1 MLNFENKKNTK
12 LPPLSYRVR
21 PKNIKDFV
29 GQNELFQ
36 SNSLLNLILNKNHLV
51 SLVLQGPSGTGKT
64 TLAHLIAAHY
74 DGHFK
79 ELSAVTDGVKQL
91 KEIVALST
99 TLSDKPFILFIDE
112 IHRFSKSQ
120 QDFLLP
126 FIESGQFYLIA
137 ATTENISFELNNALL
152 SRLQV
157 LKLKSLE
164 ATDITKRLKA
174 VIEDPKK
181 GLSAPNP
188 HITTKVDH
196 KVIHS
201 IAELSNGDLRYA
213 LNMLETC
220 YYAALQESDKDI
232 YIKLS
237 HLKSISSK
245 PLNFDKKNNNWYD
258 QISALQKS
266 IRGSDPDAALYWAA
280 KMIESGCPYD
290 YVFRRLLVIAS
301 EDVGLAE
308 PNCITIINSCWEAY
322 KKLGDAETD
331 SFAQAIV
338 YLACCPKSN
347 SIHKAWKKVRKD
359 IQNGPDLGVPEHLK
373 NTLPKNATIKYRYSH
388 DEPYAYSPGQ
398 IYFPSSMEAK
408 TYYEPKEYGFEK
420 KLQNKLEFLKKLT
433 KN

>member
-245 PLNFDKKNNNWYD
+245 PLNFDKKITIGMIKSVHYKKAFEVLI
-258 QISALQKS
+258 QMPLSIGLQK
-266 IRGSDPDAALYWAA
+266 
-280 KMIESGCPYD
+280 
-290 YVFRRLLVIAS
+290 
-301 EDVGLAE
+301 
-308 PNCITIINSCWEAY
+308 
-322 KKLGDAETD
+322 
-331 SFAQAIV
+331 
-338 YLACCPKSN
+338 
-347 SIHKAWKKVRKD
+347 
-359 IQNGPDLGVPEHLK
+359 
-373 NTLPKNATIKYRYSH
+373 
-388 DEPYAYSPGQ
+388 
-398 IYFPSSMEAK
+398 
-408 TYYEPKEYGFEK
+408 
-420 KLQNKLEFLKKLT
+420 
-433 KN
+433 

>member
-1 MLNFENKKNTK
+1 
-12 LPPLSYRVR
+12 
-21 PKNIKDFV
+21 
-29 GQNELFQ
+29 
-36 SNSLLNLILNKNHLV
+36 
-51 SLVLQGPSGTGKT
+51 
-64 TLAHLIAAHY
+64 
-74 DGHFK
+74 
-79 ELSAVTDGVKQL
+79 
-91 KEIVALST
+91 
-99 TLSDKPFILFIDE
+99 
-112 IHRFSKSQ
+112 
-120 QDFLLP
+120 
-126 FIESGQFYLIA
+126 
-137 ATTENISFELNNALL
+137 
-152 SRLQV
+152 
-157 LKLKSLE
+157 
-164 ATDITKRLKA
+164 
-174 VIEDPKK
+174 
-181 GLSAPNP
+181 
-188 HITTKVDH
+188 
-196 KVIHS
+196 
-201 IAELSNGDLRYA
+201 
-213 LNMLETC
+213 
-220 YYAALQESDKDI
+220 
-232 YIKLS
+232 
-237 HLKSISSK
+237 
-245 PLNFDKKNNNWYD
+245 
-258 QISALQKS
+258 
-266 IRGSDPDAALYWAA
+266 
-280 KMIESGCPYD
+280 MIESGCPYD